1 MARIAKRTVV
11 ALAFLLVAASPAMA
25 VNILLNSGFENG
37 DLAPWFQGRD
47 FTTAGP
53 WEATMSDAHNGDWSA
68 FVAGNREIR
77 QDFTAVASENV
88 NELSLWLRMPG
99 GPPAISFVT
108 TFYDDNT
115 ENGDTFN
122 IGTDWTFVDFTSLLV
137 GGKNLVGIGV
147 FGCNGCGGE
156 QLTFLDDA
164 LVDARVPAPATL
176 LLLIPGLVAVRTF
189 RRR

>member
-25 VNILLNSGFENG
+25 VNILLNSGFEDG

-47 FTTAGP
+47 LTTAGP
-53 WEATMSDAHNGDWSA
+53 WEATMSDAHDGDWSA
-68 FVAGNREIR
+68 FVGGNREIR
-77 QDFTAVASENV
+77 QDFAAVASENV

-122 IGTDWTFVDFTSLLV
+122 IGTDWTFVDFTALLV

-176 LLLIPGLVAVRTF
+176 LLLIPGLVVVRTF